1 MYKVDINLFEHSYP
15 IYIEKGIFN
24 DLGKYIKEVAKTKKL
39 AIVTD
44 ENVNKLYGNKII
56 EILKK
61 EDFEIK
67 KIVVPAGEESKSFK
81 KYEKVLNEMLNFS
94 MTRSDLIIAFGGG
107 VVGDLTGFVASSL
120 LRGVNFVQ
128 VPTTLL
134 AQVDSSVGGKVAI
147 NTSYGKNLI
156 GAFYQPIGVYIDPN
170 LLETLTK
177 RYFADGMAEVIKYG
191 CIKDKELFYDLLNY
205 TKEEFDENIEKT
217 IYRCCDIKREVVEK
231 DEKDIGERMLLNFG
245 HTIGHAIEKYFNYK
259 TFTHGE
265 AVAVGMS
272 MITKMAE
279 GLGETNIGTSDEILK
294 ILRKYLLPVRVQLKN
309 KEKVLKTIGL
319 DKKNIGRSLSIIL
332 LKEIGEAY
340 IKKINLEDI
349 ENYIN
354 FVEM

>member
-1 MYKVDINLFEHSYP
+1 MYKVNINLFEHSYP

-24 DLGKYIKEVAKTKKL
+24 NLGKYIKEVARTKKI

-44 ENVNKLYGNKII
+44 TNVDNLYGDKIV
-56 EILKK
+56 EILK
-61 EDFEIK
+61 EEEFEIK
-67 KIVVPAGEESKSFK
+67 KIVVPAGEESKSFR
-81 KYEKVLNEMLNFS
+81 KYEKVLNEMLEFS

-120 LRGVNFVQ
+120 LRGVRFVQ

-147 NTSYGKNLI
+147 NTNYGKNLV
-156 GAFYQPIGVYIDPN
+156 GAFYQPIGVYIDPV

-191 CIKDKELFYDLLNY
+191 CIKDRELFHNLLNY
-205 TKEEFDENIEKT
+205 NEEEFNDNIEKI
-217 IYRCCDIKREVVEK
+217 IYTCCDIKRQVVEK

-265 AVAVGMS
+265 AVAVGMC

-279 GLGETNIGTSDEILK
+279 ELGETKIGTCDEILE
-294 ILRKYLLPVRVQLKN
+294 ILRKYLLPIRVQLKD
-309 KEKVLKTIGL
+309 KSKVLNAIGL
-319 DKKNIGRSLSIIL
+319 DKKNMGKNLSIIL
-332 LKEIGEAY
+332 LNEIGDSYIKEIKLEEIEKY
-340 IKKINLEDI
+340 IDFMK
-349 ENYIN
+349 Y
-354 FVEM
+354 